1 MGKGVKSGA
10 RDRCSLFR
18 TDVSRRLRIGDM
30 TSPGGGAA
38 APAAAAPSD
47 PAALLAALMST
58 DNNVRSQ
65 AEVSTLLITPILTKN
80 DIQIEYKLAK

>member
-1 MGKGVKSGA
+1 
-10 RDRCSLFR
+10 
-18 TDVSRRLRIGDM
+18 M

-65 AEVSTLLITPILTKN
+65 AEVSDDSADPGHSVFFKCRIS
-80 DIQIEYKLAK
+80 